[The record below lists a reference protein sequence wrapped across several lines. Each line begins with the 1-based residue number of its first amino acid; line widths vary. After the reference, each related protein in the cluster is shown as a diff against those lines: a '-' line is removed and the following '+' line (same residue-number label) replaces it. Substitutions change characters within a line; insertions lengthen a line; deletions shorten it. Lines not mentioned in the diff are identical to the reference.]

1 MATNATASGTLAITK
16 LAITLVRSPIGTP
29 KAHRIILLGL
39 GLRRIRHTV
48 IRPNTPQ
55 VRGLARKLSYLV
67 DVRDAEKGAS

>member
-1 MATNATASGTLAITK
+1 MGTKAKSSGK

-29 KAHRIILLGL
+29 REHRTVLLGL

-55 VRGLARKLSYLV
+55 VQGLVHKLSYLL
-67 DVRDAEKGAS
+67 DVQDAGKGAK

>member
-1 MATNATASGTLAITK
+1 MKGQAKSAGK

-29 KAHRIILLGL
+29 RAHRIVLLGL

-55 VRGLARKLSYLV
+55 VKGLVHKLAYLL
-67 DVRDAEKGAS
+67 DVREAGKEAK

>member
-1 MATNATASGTLAITK
+1 MGTKAKSSGK

-29 KAHRIILLGL
+29 RAHRTVLLGL

-55 VRGLARKLSYLV
+55 VQGLVHKLSYLL
-67 DVRDAEKGAS
+67 DVQDAGKGTK

>member
-1 MATNATASGTLAITK
+1 MKGQAKSVNK

-29 KAHRIILLGL
+29 RAHRTILLGL

-55 VRGLARKLSYLV
+55 VKGLVHKLSYLLN
-67 DVRDAEKGAS
+67 VREAGKEAR

>member
-1 MATNATASGTLAITK
+1 MGAQSKSSGM

-29 KAHRIILLGL
+29 RAHRTILLGL

-55 VRGLARKLSYLV
+55 VNGLVHKLSYLV
-67 DVRDAEKGAS
+67 DVQEAGKGAK

>member
-1 MATNATASGTLAITK
+1 MGTKAKSSGN

-29 KAHRIILLGL
+29 RAHRTVLLGL

-55 VRGLARKLSYLV
+55 VQGLVHKLAYLLN
-67 DVRDAEKGAS
+67 VRDAGKGTK

>member
-1 MATNATASGTLAITK
+1 MGTKAKSSGK

-29 KAHRIILLGL
+29 RAHRTVLLGL

-55 VRGLARKLSYLV
+55 VKGLVHKLSYLL
-67 DVRDAEKGAS
+67 DVREAGKEAR

>member
-1 MATNATASGTLAITK
+1 MGTKAKSSGK

-29 KAHRIILLGL
+29 RAHRTVLLGL

-55 VRGLARKLSYLV
+55 VQGLVHKLSYLLN
-67 DVRDAEKGAS
+67 VRDTGKGTK